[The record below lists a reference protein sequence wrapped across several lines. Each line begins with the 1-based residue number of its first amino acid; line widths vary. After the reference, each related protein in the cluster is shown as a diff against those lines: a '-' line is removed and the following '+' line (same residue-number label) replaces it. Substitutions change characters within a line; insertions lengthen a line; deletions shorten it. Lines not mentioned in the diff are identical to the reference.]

1 MAEDDKSD
9 KQNGG
14 IQSLDA
20 ALRLLAAMTA
30 RRGAVSLSELAREC
44 RMPPSKVHRYL
55 ASFQH
60 AGLVEQAG
68 RSGKY
73 DLGPGAVTLGLSALA
88 RHDFVNRASDAL
100 PDLCL
105 ESGLTALLSVWGNQG
120 ATVVRW
126 ERAASPT
133 VTSMGLGTTLPLLNS
148 ATGRAFLAWAPPAP
162 LQAIQKAEMRHA
174 QQNPAIASDLG
185 PSSEGIAALVRAI
198 RERGYAWV
206 DGRFIPG
213 LVAISAPILDWQ
225 GEAQAVVTLIGT
237 DPAVAEPGSDSV
249 TRLIAFCKELSFAPM
264 TQGDARLAD

>member
-1 MAEDDKSD
+1 MAKNDKGD
-9 KQNGG
+9 GQTGG

-20 ALRLLAAMTA
+20 ALRLLTVMMEH
-30 RRGAVSLSELAREC
+30 RGPVSLSELAREC

-73 DLGPGAVTLGLSALA
+73 DLGQGAVTLGLSALA

-100 PDLCL
+100 PDLCT

-120 ATVVRW
+120 ATVIRW

-162 LQAIQKAEMRHA
+162 LQAIRAAELRDA
-174 QQNPAIASDLG
+174 RKNPAIAPDLV
-185 PSSEGIAALVRAI
+185 PTERDLEKLVKTIRAK
-198 RERGYAWV
+198 GYASV
-206 DGRFIPG
+206 EGKFIPG
-213 LVAISAPILDWQ
+213 LVAIAAPILDWQ

-237 DPAVAEPGSDSV
+237 DPVLVQPGSEAV
-249 TRLIAFCKELSFAPM
+249 TRLVAFCKQLSFAPM
-264 TQGDARLAD
+264 TMADAQ